1 MLLRLVASSPLAA
14 YPGEAPVR
22 RLPRDQ
28 LLLYRTPQGPRRA
41 RTIAH
46 WKRRRA
52 EILAAFHSIAGPFP
66 GEQRRCP
73 LDVSV
78 EEETDC
84 GEFVRQLVRYQAEPE
99 ARVRAYLL
107 IPKQALSGARVP
119 GVLCLHQTRP
129 AGNTLVVGLAGS
141 PDDEYGVELA
151 RRGHVCLAPPYPLL
165 AEYHPD
171 LAKLGYASGTM
182 KAVWDNIRGLDLLDS
197 LPYVRPG
204 VFAAIGHS
212 LGGHNAIFTAIHDDR
227 IRVVATSCAF
237 DSFLDYM
244 NGEITGWTHARY
256 MPRLLAYKGR
266 PSEVPFD
273 FHELIG
279 ALAPRGVFISAPTGD
294 TNFNWRSVDRVT
306 AAAREVYRL
315 YRASNHLVVRHPDCP
330 HRFPPFIREEAY
342 AFIERHL
349 RVDR

>member
-1 MLLRLVASSPLAA
+1 MLGLLASLPFSASA
-14 YPGEAPVR
+14 GEAPIR

-28 LLLYRTPQGPRRA
+28 LLLYRTPRGPRRV
-41 RTIAH
+41 RTVDQ

-52 EILAAFHSIAGPFP
+52 EILAAFHSIAGPLP
-66 GEQRRCP
+66 GDEKRCP
-73 LDVSV
+73 LEMVV

-84 GEFVRQLVRYQAEPE
+84 GSFVRQLVTYQSEPGS
-99 ARVRAYLL
+99 RVSAYLL
-107 IPKQALSGARVP
+107 IPKQALSATRLP

-129 AGNTLVVGLAGS
+129 AGNRLVVGLADS

-165 AEYHPD
+165 ANYNPD
-171 LAKLGYASGTM
+171 LAGLGYVSGTM

-204 VFAAIGHS
+204 LCAAIGHS
-212 LGGHNAIFTAIHDDR
+212 LGGHNAIFTAIHDER

-237 DSFLDYM
+237 DSFEDYM
-244 NGEITGWTHARY
+244 DGDITGWTQARY
-256 MPRLLAYKGR
+256 MPRLLDYKGR
-266 PSEVPFD
+266 PSEIPFD

-279 ALAPRGVFISAPTGD
+279 ALAPRAVFVSAPTGD
-294 TNFNWRSVDRVT
+294 TNFKWDSVDRIA

-315 YRASNHLVVRHPDCP
+315 HRASNHLLVRHPDCP
-330 HRFPPFIREEAY
+330 HRFPPVIREEAY

-349 RVDR
+349 QRRR